1 MKGSIRKALAVLLV
15 LTLFAANS
23 AVAGAESAEYEKKY
37 ADYGSY
43 VLLGDSVASGW
54 SDVEERETRF
64 VRVEGSYGAF
74 VADDLGVEYHPMAC
88 IGFRTVEMRYIFED
102 DFEGDRFLFYSIDD
116 DEMERRIPEIRKAV
130 SEAGLITLNV
140 GGNDWGSFLGWH
152 VFEEMDKFEEKNEE
166 FMKKAEAY
174 LQNAGTDE
182 NTIESLIDLAA
193 ACGALPDIIRVLPGA
208 LKTGLDNFFI
218 NWNYMIEDIYALN
231 PDVTLLVIGMFDNMV
246 QNQETADRN
255 EAALLKMSLSQAIV
269 DYANKPM
276 VEGAEKYGYTFI
288 DTAGTVCEK
297 NHPSTAG
304 HRYIADK
311 ILEALP
317 DMNFPYTDVDKA
329 SAEYKAIEY
338 MYQNGIMDGI
348 SLTEFAPDENLT
360 KAQLTDALNSITGAD
375 NTVDE
380 SQSDKDASRIDLAK
394 AVLKSATA
402 KGFSIR
408 RYIKALS
415 LALDI
420 IFDAG
425 ISGMSSSV
433 TRGEAAVILKKA
445 VTMK

>member
-1 MKGSIRKALAVLLV
+1 MNKTLKKAFSILLAVLLC
-15 LTLFAANS
+15 LSGFSCLAAEG
-23 AVAGAESAEYEKKY
+23 GAYEKKY
-37 ADYGSY
+37 DDYGSY

-54 SDVEERETRF
+54 SDVVEKETRF
-64 VRVEGSYGAF
+64 VRVEGSYGAH
-74 VADDLGVEYHPMAC
+74 VADDLGVTYHPMAC
-88 IGFRTVEMRYIFED
+88 IGFRTTELRYIFED

-174 LQNAGTDE
+174 LQDAGTDE

-193 ACGALPDIIRVLPGA
+193 MCGALPDIIRVLPSA
-208 LKTGLDNFFI
+208 LKTGLDNFFT
-218 NWNYMIEDIYALN
+218 NWNYVIEDIYALN

-246 QNQETADRN
+246 QDQETADKN
-255 EAALLKMSLSQAIV
+255 EAALLKLSLSQTIV

-276 VEGAEKYGYTFI
+276 IEGAEKYGYTFI
-288 DTAGTVCEK
+288 DTTGTVCEQ
-297 NHPSTAG
+297 NHPSAEG

-317 DMNFPYTDVDKA
+317 DMNFPYTDVDKT

-338 MYQNGIMDGI
+338 LYQNGIMDGI
-348 SLTEFAPDENLT
+348 SATEFAPEEKLT
-360 KAQLTDALNSITGAD
+360 KAHLTAVINAVIGKETQDTSDDA
-375 NTVDE
+375 V
-380 SQSDKDASRIDLAK
+380 SRLTLAK
-394 AVLKSATA
+394 SIIDIASAKA
-402 KGFSIR
+402 FSIR
-408 RYIKALS
+408 RYIKAVV
-415 LALDI
+415 LAVDI

-425 ISGMSSSV
+425 VFGINGTV
-433 TRGEAAVILKKA
+433 TRGEAAVLIKKA
-445 VTMK
+445 VTL